1 MNKPSDNIMTTTEL
15 LNIHL
20 NNSDLNITNLSAIS
34 KKSVE
39 VVRAI
44 LTNYYDSKG
53 WSHPILN

>member
-1 MNKPSDNIMTTTEL
+1 MSTTEL

-20 NNSDLNITNLSAIS
+20 NNSDLSIADLSAIS

-44 LTNYYDSKG
+44 LTNYYDSKAPWNHDAKG
-53 WSHPILN
+53 LSHPILK